1 MGKPFSLMVQ
11 RCLFWCKEKYT
22 GIIGAV
28 TVFNVILSSIQFM
41 EIPGW
46 LIAVSSFVFIAIL
59 FFGLIHRGKDSIK
72 TVFFKCLIKG
82 NVVSVTIFWGIIFSG
97 ILSNCISNHI
107 EKKQESIDKE
117 EFELAIKQFQKVTV
131 YNQAFI
137 PKDLRDFASGWQYLN
152 QQQYSKAAAYLKKA
166 SSECAYAAY
175 LYGMSLYSGLG
186 VQPDKYQAIKYLD
199 MAADK
204 EVFDAKY
211 LLMTHYFRMNDYAT
225 AERYALDI
233 IRKAHFFIPLPV
245 ITPNQKIADEVL
257 LPTFDSITRA
267 YNILLDYYWRTERYK
282 DAAKISH
289 IMSEQFDSR
298 MYQFSINE
306 ALSKLLDGDKYGA
319 KKCFKQMLRKDG
331 AGKGMREMAIN
342 YYVEHL
348 LMPDENA
355 SLNIFSTHKIKE
367 AEKLLI
373 ENIRTGN
380 RRSVNLLERLYKN
393 IGFEQ
398 KAAEISH
405 LGSYYIIQ
413 QNYE

>member
-1 MGKPFSLMVQ
+1 MLVLVQ
-11 RCLFWCKEKYT
+11 RKIHRDYR
-22 GIIGAV
+22 AV

-152 QQQYSKAAAYLKKA
+152 QQQSSKAATYLKKA

-204 EVFDAKY
+204 EVFDAKN

-225 AERYALDI
+225 EFISRGNEAIFLFSSCHLYDSCNSLIDYLSDI
-233 IRKAHFFIPLPV
+233 IISASEIQKSLGVFYSCCTNLIWHLVQLP
-245 ITPNQKIADEVL
+245 P
-257 LPTFDSITRA
+257 
-267 YNILLDYYWRTERYK
+267 
-282 DAAKISH
+282 
-289 IMSEQFDSR
+289 
-298 MYQFSINE
+298 
-306 ALSKLLDGDKYGA
+306 
-319 KKCFKQMLRKDG
+319 
-331 AGKGMREMAIN
+331 
-342 YYVEHL
+342 
-348 LMPDENA
+348 
-355 SLNIFSTHKIKE
+355 
-367 AEKLLI
+367 
-373 ENIRTGN
+373 
-380 RRSVNLLERLYKN
+380 
-393 IGFEQ
+393 
-398 KAAEISH
+398 
-405 LGSYYIIQ
+405 
-413 QNYE
+413 